1 MWLSRYILNWFK
13 YNHMM
18 SNYNIVFFLV
28 DFAREF
34 NVLVQR
40 ESVSTAWKLNLMR
53 KHENRCIDQ

>member
-1 MWLSRYILNWFK
+1 
-13 YNHMM
+13 M

-40 ESVSTAWKLNLMR
+40 ESVLTAWKLNLMR

>member
-1 MWLSRYILNWFK
+1 
-13 YNHMM
+13 M
-18 SNYNIVFFLV
+18 SNYNIIFFLV